1 MSKRVVAILLF
12 GGTGER
18 FGSPFPKQFADVGGR
33 TLMGETLQGIAKL
46 SFVNAIYL
54 VSHPSFMEKTH
65 EVALQEN
72 LEKIKAIIP
81 GGNSREE
88 SVYEAMKYLSTTTI
102 DPDDVVMICDGDR
115 PYIEERI
122 FSENVDTARAVGG
135 AVTALPASDSIFYSR
150 NGYYAD
156 SYLPRKQIYRAQT
169 PQSFL
174 FEPFWKS
181 LSKMKK
187 KKKLDEYTDDAS
199 LFAACR
205 HDIGIVMGD
214 EKNIKITTQL
224 DLAAYLQR
232 REEKSAKYNPESV
245 TLLLA
250 PSSASIPITRSS
262 FSTKAGRGSCISAS
276 SPIITSIPSRTS

>member
-1 MSKRVVAILLF
+1 
-12 GGTGER
+12 
-18 FGSPFPKQFADVGGR
+18 
-33 TLMGETLQGIAKL
+33 MGETLQGIAKL

-174 FEPFWKS
+174 FEFQFDLIQLQQAFILFQYCILRLLQNFNQHVLCQAFQGEYNGKS
-181 LSKMKK
+181 SQ
-187 KKKLDEYTDDAS
+187 KLRKHSE
-199 LFAACR
+199 
-205 HDIGIVMGD
+205 
-214 EKNIKITTQL
+214 
-224 DLAAYLQR
+224 
-232 REEKSAKYNPESV
+232 
-245 TLLLA
+245 
-250 PSSASIPITRSS
+250 RSQ
-262 FSTKAGRGSCISAS
+262 
-276 SPIITSIPSRTS
+276 IIQGNF

>member
-199 LFAACR
+199 LFVACR

-232 REEKSAKYNPESV
+232 REEK
-245 TLLLA
+245 
-250 PSSASIPITRSS
+250 
-262 FSTKAGRGSCISAS
+262 
-276 SPIITSIPSRTS
+276 